1 MPEKRHSE
9 PSGTDLFI
17 HSGADITLLMLPPA
31 KGGIYFRFRALLS
44 RSVKTGH
51 IHFDFTIHHQ
61 VRYAADAGRRVVAK
75 ELAKYLIER
84 LKIARIG
91 EDHFNMHHVGRGCS
105 PLRS

>member
-1 MPEKRHSE
+1 MPEKGIAN
-9 PSGTDLFI
+9 PVAPIYLF
-17 HSGADITLLMLPPA
+17 TLVPISHFLMLPPA

-51 IHFDFTIHHQ
+51 IHFDFTIHHR

-91 EDHFNMHHVGRGCS
+91 EDHFNMHHVGGV
-105 PLRS
+105 